1 MLALSQRPRHFRKIP
16 IFKPEATMQIPQPR
30 DLLASARLVCWS
42 RLPVPLTE
50 PPVFKQMADHTP
62 DVDRATGSQT
72 RPLFGFHT
80 LDENL
85 QRLRQEAMPE
95 IVMLQPRPAEKKP
108 GLQRYD
114 PPKSCVDMYEILQNQ
129 VRVQTLS
136 LSAVADAVLQAN
148 LVQLAGL
155 KTGPRVREPQVFQL
169 SEGHSATITEG
180 YLGRAILLSQY
191 EAKFQVRRGSYLSQQ
206 EIWKPD
212 QELYFGGSLV
222 ACAPHTKFSLAIYEL
237 VPV

>member
-1 MLALSQRPRHFRKIP
+1 
-16 IFKPEATMQIPQPR
+16 MQIPQPR
-30 DLLASARLVCWS
+30 DLLANARLLCWS

-129 VRVQTLS
+129 S
-136 LSAVADAVLQAN
+136 S
-148 LVQLAGL
+148 
-155 KTGPRVREPQVFQL
+155 
-169 SEGHSATITEG
+169 
-180 YLGRAILLSQY
+180 
-191 EAKFQVRRGSYLSQQ
+191 
-206 EIWKPD
+206 
-212 QELYFGGSLV
+212 
-222 ACAPHTKFSLAIYEL
+222 
-237 VPV
+237 

>member
-1 MLALSQRPRHFRKIP
+1 MLALTQRPQHLRKGP
-16 IFKPEATMQIPQPR
+16 IFKPEATMQIPRLR
-30 DLLASARLVCWS
+30 DLLASARLLCWS
-42 RLPVPLTE
+42 RLPLPLTE
-50 PPVFKQMADHTP
+50 PSVCKQMADHTP
-62 DVDRATGSQT
+62 DVDRAAGSQT

-114 PPKSCVDMYEILQNQ
+114 PPKSCVDMYQILQN
-129 VRVQTLS
+129 
-136 LSAVADAVLQAN
+136 QAN

-155 KTGPRVREPQVFQL
+155 KIGPRVREPQVFQL
-169 SEGHSATITEG
+169 SEGHSAEIPEG

-191 EAKFQVRRGSYLSQQ
+191 EARFRMRRGNYVSQQ

-212 QELYFGGSLV
+212 QELYFDGRLV
-222 ACAPHTKFSLAIYEL
+222 ACVPYTKFSLAIYEL
-237 VPV
+237 VLV

>member
-1 MLALSQRPRHFRKIP
+1 MLALTQRPQHLRKGP
-16 IFKPEATMQIPQPR
+16 IFKPEATMQIPRLR
-30 DLLASARLVCWS
+30 DLLASARLLCWS
-42 RLPVPLTE
+42 RLPLPLTG
-50 PPVFKQMADHTP
+50 PSVCKQMADHTP
-62 DVDRATGSQT
+62 DVDRAAGSQT

-114 PPKSCVDMYEILQNQ
+114 PPKSCVDMYQILQNQ
-129 VRVQTLS
+129 VCVQTLA

-155 KTGPRVREPQVFQL
+155 KIGPRVREPQVFQL
-169 SEGHSATITEG
+169 SEGHSAEIPEG

-191 EAKFQVRRGSYLSQQ
+191 EARFRMRRGNYVSQQ

-212 QELYFGGSLV
+212 QELYFDGRLV
-222 ACAPHTKFSLAIYEL
+222 ACVPYTKFSLAIYEL
-237 VPV
+237 VLV

>member
-1 MLALSQRPRHFRKIP
+1 
-16 IFKPEATMQIPQPR
+16 
-30 DLLASARLVCWS
+30 
-42 RLPVPLTE
+42 
-50 PPVFKQMADHTP
+50 MADHTP

-95 IVMLQPRPAEKKP
+95 IVMLQPRPADKKP

-129 VRVQTLS
+129 VCVQTLS

-155 KTGPRVREPQVFQL
+155 KIGPRVREPSGL
-169 SEGHSATITEG
+169 SA
-180 YLGRAILLSQY
+180 L
-191 EAKFQVRRGSYLSQQ
+191 RR
-206 EIWKPD
+206 
-212 QELYFGGSLV
+212 
-222 ACAPHTKFSLAIYEL
+222 T
-237 VPV
+237 

>member
-1 MLALSQRPRHFRKIP
+1 
-16 IFKPEATMQIPQPR
+16 MQIPQPR
-30 DLLASARLVCWS
+30 DLLANARLLCWS

-129 VRVQTLS
+129 
-136 LSAVADAVLQAN
+136 AN

-155 KTGPRVREPQVFQL
+155 KIGPRVREPQVFQL
-169 SEGHSATITEG
+169 SEGHSAEIPEG

-191 EAKFQVRRGSYLSQQ
+191 EARFRMRRGNYVSQQ

-212 QELYFGGSLV
+212 QELYFDGRLV
-222 ACAPHTKFSLAIYEL
+222 ACVPYTKFSLAIYEL
-237 VPV
+237 VLV